1 MPIIKN
7 KVNMDIKK
15 LGEHIVNE
23 ILNTY
28 LQSDDFSKD
37 ALHYAYKKVYD
48 EYNSII
54 AQIGYD
60 ILHNRISQEEFMNK
74 MEEYTNELNTFRKAF
89 DRIFKYSPDYE
100 NIVGIGYKTN

>member
-1 MPIIKN
+1 MDKKN
-7 KVNMDIKK
+7 

-28 LQSDDFSKD
+28 LWSVDFSKD
-37 ALHYAYKKVYD
+37 ALHYIYKKVYD

-54 AQIGYD
+54 TQTGHD
-60 ILHNRISQEEFMNK
+60 MFHNRISQEEFINK

-89 DRIFKYSPDYE
+89 DRIFKYSPEYE
-100 NIVGIGYKTN
+100 NIVSVGYKTN